1 MYRVAAAGNGVAMCN
16 FSVRPT
22 GYVVNRVSNSGQCL
36 GANAYVLQPVAEGV
50 VGCSFSRSPDGYVVT
65 AGQQTASCTDGDL
78 RGDYWTFSQPYDGVN
93 VCPFSPIPTGYYLTG
108 TVTKANCF
116 GASFGYVLKKG

>member
-1 MYRVAAAGNGVAMCN
+1 MPISR
-16 FSVRPT
+16 S
-22 GYVVNRVSNSGQCL
+22 VSNSGQCL
-36 GANAYVLQPVAEGV
+36 GANAYVLQLVAEGV
-50 VGCSFSRSPDGYVVT
+50 AGCSFSRSPDGYVVT

-78 RGDYWTFSQPYDGVN
+78 RRDYWMFSQPYDGVN

>member
-1 MYRVAAAGNGVAMCN
+1 MCN